1 MKAVGVDL
9 AAEPTTTAVCLID
22 WQGGTARA
30 DVSNGPVDDDAIV
43 ELAATADKV
52 GLDAPFGWSDEFVD
66 AVCAHHRFG
75 PWPGRAQA
83 HPGAYRRRLRF
94 RRTDEVVRAA
104 TGVVPL
110 SVSSD
115 LIAVPA
121 MRCALLQ
128 DRLSE
133 AWGVPV
139 DRTGAGR
146 LVEVYPAGTL
156 CTWRLPFRG
165 YKGRANRPVLA
176 ALVDRLLAAL
186 PPLVLNG
193 DTEQR
198 CRTSDHAFDALVA
211 ALVAVAAARRLT
223 RLPSAGDEEE
233 RARREGWIHLPVD
246 DHPAGL
252 FRPRPPVPRGADR

>member
-1 MKAVGVDL
+1 VKVLGVDL
-9 AAEPTTTAVCLID
+9 AAEPGATAVCRID
-22 WQGGTARA
+22 WEGGEARA
-30 DVSNGPVDDDAIV
+30 EVSAGPVDDQAIV
-43 ELAATADKV
+43 EVAATADKV
-52 GLDAPFGWSDEFVD
+52 GVDAPFGWSDEFVD
-66 AVCAHHRFG
+66 AICAHHEFR
-75 PWPGRAQA
+75 PWPGRAQD

-104 TGVVPL
+104 TGIVPL

-128 DRLSE
+128 DRLAE
-133 AWGVPV
+133 AWGAPV

-156 CTWRLPFRG
+156 CTWRLPYRG
-165 YKGRANRPVLA
+165 YKGRSHRPVLA

-186 PPLVLNG
+186 PALVLDG
-193 DTEQR
+193 DGEQR

-211 ALVAVAAARRLT
+211 ALVAVAATRRLT
-223 RLPSAGDEEE
+223 RLPVAGEEEE
-233 RARREGWIHLPVD
+233 RARREGWIHLPLD
-246 DHPAGL
+246 DHPTGL
-252 FRPRPPVPRGADR
+252 FRSPPPGGGDR